1 MTCRPE
7 KQSIDPCVFQ
17 QRCRSVIRLS
27 IQPPRVHLAVGVP
40 AAKDPQDTIEHA
52 HLRDPEKRVR
62 IWVDEEIASDGNWR
76 KKQLTAKEKNMRCQ
90 LQCQAI
96 GVPRAGRGRPG
107 YTKALGKCRRRKKEI
122 GPKTVKLCR
131 CGQMLHV
138 QTNGASAAKWQ
149 DGKDVACADKCCRC

>member
-1 MTCRPE
+1 M
-7 KQSIDPCVFQ
+7 S
-17 QRCRSVIRLS
+17 
-27 IQPPRVHLAVGVP
+27 
-40 AAKDPQDTIEHA
+40 PQDTIEHT

-62 IWVDEEIASDGNWR
+62 RYVDEEIASDGKWR

-90 LQCQAI
+90 LYCQAI

-107 YTKALGKCRRRKKEI
+107 YTKALEECLRRKKEI

-138 QTNGASAAKWQ
+138 QTNGASADKWQ
-149 DGKDVACADKCCRC
+149 NKCGQMLHRLTNVACSEKCCRSSGRRKGNERAEIRSTTMKNHENPERERKKK